1 MKDKKN
7 IKDVKIIKGT
17 KDSKNNKDI
26 RIRKITKKQLLI
38 FIAVIILLVT
48 IILILNFNKI
58 TEYKNNIIGTDGL
71 TKSESAQIG
80 EKAIVTSAQEV
91 KRITGTAPFD
101 SNDEPGND
109 SSETNDI
116 VRSFDEITWNLDLTL
131 GLKSGTTETS
141 LTGGKINLKVDL
153 PEDTADVVEWNL
165 ESMSWIENGNVSEDG
180 KTLTGSYTLQNT
192 EITIPGKQT
201 LEFVLKTEGIG
212 NGTEI
217 VPTFEFNLEG
227 NNDDETYI
235 FVGKTIRTSSTAKY
249 NIELKY
255 NSDLA
260 NKTTVNYGIGDTRG
274 RMYGYGFTVQLYNDN
289 VEKGLKG
296 LEYPEGE
303 ITFDIDLK
311 MQRTKENSSEL
322 EDITN
327 ECTPILWNYRIND
340 WSGNNLT
347 GNISNRNMY
356 YENGYHI
363 YIKTLPLGKYIN
375 NEYSTY
381 NSGNIT
387 IEQNSNK
394 LRVNIKNYTFNGTFP
409 HYYAS
414 WNGAPNRTKIYN
426 ENVGTFCV
434 GYLQIFVPDTE
445 SNTIEGRNYYLNI
458 SNSNINIVS
467 NSGNNITYQMK
478 SDDDFIQIPH
488 YINKKGSYYQ
498 QLYVS
503 DKSDNLSSIESNPG
517 KGDGRIAM
525 EEILYIYSRFNIYVT
540 NDNNVYTANKFLKF
554 DAEAFEPTYFN
565 NNQKYKITGMDING
579 NPQFRIWY
587 VTKKDGS
594 NWNSQTDMNN
604 GNIENMDIYDNIE
617 DIPENKL
624 CTGIYIELID
634 GYLSKKTGDV
644 NAIYFPLLVKN
655 TAKIGQTYGFT
666 QKTQMWDTK
675 LDRNIYS
682 VLHPENKYPTPDYDS
697 GNPQYIKT
705 EYDEY
710 GNMIKGTHYYGNNWG
725 ESVLIVGA
733 NLHGNIQTID
743 SNNNE
748 KLNYDLGKNEN
759 TVTYK
764 VEPQLDKNPNLTTQ
778 ISDVTLKAEIT
789 LPKGL
794 SYIGQSSNYGDP
806 DITTNSDGSSVLT
819 WRIEN
824 CVTGQNITPITFN
837 VQIDNETLNGT
848 QYNTKFV
855 ISEAIPSNGIAKI
868 GNSEIHFRTSSSTIT
883 VTNLASHRLYKEV
896 DLTTMENDTEL
907 KYTIVYENKT
917 EDSVPDFQVLD
928 ILPYNGDSRG
938 SRFSG
943 DYTISQINITQ
954 TINNQVQ
961 NNSNLNLYTTNSEE
975 VRNIDAKNTEIG
987 TSSIWQTKQIGTTL
1001 NEKMTGIAI
1010 KGNIPRKNKIR
1021 NRNNNKNKWK
1031 QIKRHIC

>member
-7 IKDVKIIKGT
+7 IKDVKNV
-17 KDSKNNKDI
+17 KDLKNNKSGQK
-26 RIRKITKKQLLI
+26 RKIHKKQIFI
-38 FIAVIILLVT
+38 FIAIIVLLLAIT
-48 IILILNFNKI
+48 LILNFNNI
-58 TEYKNNIIGTDGL
+58 TEYRNNIIGTDEL
-71 TKSESAQIG
+71 VKSESEEIG

-116 VRSFDEITWNLDLTL
+116 VRSFDEIRWSLDLTL

-141 LTGGKINLKVDL
+141 LTGGKINIKVDL

-180 KTLTGSYTLQNT
+180 KTLTGNYTLPNT

-201 LEFVLKTEGIG
+201 LELVLKIDGAG

-217 VPTFEFNLEG
+217 IPTFEFNLEG
-227 NNDDETYI
+227 NSNSEKYT
-235 FVGKTIRTSSTAKY
+235 FVGNTIKVSANAKY
-249 NIELKY
+249 NIELK
-255 NSDLA
+255 SDESHLA
-260 NKTTVNYGIGDTRG
+260 TKTTVDYGSGDTRG

-289 VEKGLKG
+289 IEKGLKG

-303 ITFDIDLK
+303 ISFDIDLK
-311 MQRTKENSSEL
+311 LERTKENSSER

-327 ECTPILWNYRIND
+327 DCTPILWNYRVND
-340 WSGNNLT
+340 WNSNVSGN
-347 GNISNRNMY
+347 IPNRNMF
-356 YENGYHI
+356 YEGHYTI
-363 YIKTLPLGKYIN
+363 YSSNLPLGKYID

-381 NSGNIT
+381 NSGNIA
-387 IEQNSNK
+387 IEQTSSK
-394 LRVNIKNYTFNGTFP
+394 LKVNIKNYAFNGIFP
-409 HYYAS
+409 HYQS
-414 WNGAPNRTKIYN
+414 GNSGATSRTKIYN

-434 GYLQIFVPDTE
+434 GYLQIFVPDNE
-445 SNTIEGRNYYLNI
+445 ASTINNINYYLT
-458 SNSNINIVS
+458 VS
-467 NSGNNITYQMK
+467 NNNMKVKSNTGTTVNIQMK
-478 SDDDFIQIPH
+478 TDDDTSTITH
-488 YINKKGSYYQ
+488 YIIKNGYYSQYIYLYNKIGQSFS
-498 QLYVS
+498 V
-503 DKSDNLSSIESNPG
+503 ESNHG
-517 KGDGRIAM
+517 KGDGRIIKGDLM
-525 EEILYIYSRFNIYVT
+525 RIYCKFIMSLS
-540 NDNNVYTANKFLKF
+540 NDENVYTANKFLKF
-554 DAEAFEPTYFN
+554 DGEAFQPTYFS
-565 NNQKYKITGMDING
+565 NNQKYNISSMDMRG

-587 VTKKDGS
+587 TTKKDGS
-594 NWNSQTDMNN
+594 NWISQSEMNN
-604 GNIENMDIYDNIE
+604 GNIEDMDIYDNIE

-634 GYLSKKTGDV
+634 GYISRITGDNNV
-644 NAIYFPLLVKN
+644 IDFQLQIKD
-655 TAKIGQTYGFT
+655 TAKIGQTYALV
-666 QKTQMWDTK
+666 QRTQMWDAK

-682 VLHPENKYPTPDYDS
+682 VLHPENKYPTPNYDS
-697 GNPQYIKT
+697 GNQQYVKT

-710 GNMIKGTHYYGNNWG
+710 GNMITGTHNCNGTFGN
-725 ESVLIVGA
+725 SVLIVGA
-733 NLHGNIQTID
+733 NLHGNIQAID

-759 TVTYK
+759 VVTYK
-764 VEPQLDKNPNLTTQ
+764 VEPQLDKNPNLATQ
-778 ISDVTLKAEIT
+778 ISGVTLKAEVT

-794 SYIGQSSNYGDP
+794 TYIGQSSNYEDP
-806 DITTNSDGSSVLT
+806 DITTNSDGSSVLS
-819 WRIEN
+819 WQIEN
-824 CVTGQNITPITFN
+824 CTTGQSITPITFN
-837 VQIDNETLNGT
+837 AQIDNETPNET

-855 ISEAIPSNGIAKI
+855 ISEVIPSNGVAKI

-928 ILPYNGDSRG
+928 IMPYNGDSRG

-943 DYTISQINITQ
+943 DYSISQINITQ

-987 TSSIWQTKQIGTTL
+987 TSNIWQTKQIGTIL
-1001 NEKMTGIAI
+1001 NEKMTGIAV